1 MSILY
6 SFYLQLNLK
15 QKYTP
20 NIWKLWSFYQKL
32 AKWVVKPNNPL
43 PVGLTTH
50 LAKEGSMDLA
60 DKQKIG

>member
-1 MSILY
+1 M
-6 SFYLQLNLK
+6 QLNFE

-20 NIWKLWSFYQKL
+20 NTYLSRNYQVFYQKL
-32 AKWVVKPNNPL
+32 ARWVVKPNNSL
-43 PVGLTTH
+43 SAGLTTH